1 MDDLWWMLLLQV
13 ILIGLNAIF
22 ACAEI
27 AVISINEQKVEKLA
41 EEGNKKAKKLK
52 KLKNDPA
59 RFLATIQVAITLSG
73 FLGSA
78 FAAENFSD
86 YLSNWLISLGLNMSY
101 ATLDTIVVIA
111 ITLILSYFT
120 LVLGE
125 LVPKRI
131 AMRKAETL
139 GLKMA
144 TLISVISKLF
154 APIVFLLTK
163 STNLVLRL
171 FGINPNDVDE
181 KVSEEDIQLLV
192 EAGNKEGVL
201 DDDEKE
207 IIQNVFEFDDITAM
221 DVGTHRTDVV
231 MLWKEEFKNWDKII
245 RDGDHSVYPI
255 CKDSQDN
262 IVGVLRTKDYFRLP
276 SFDEESVEKIIKEPY
291 FVPETV
297 KADLLFKN
305 MKQSKNFFGIVVDEY
320 GGTSGIVTMNDL
332 IEALIG
338 DIETT
343 EDEEEKGEIKQGEDE
358 NGIYYEV
365 IGNVLLEDVEKVL
378 AVKFEETECDTFSGY
393 VLERIGSIPKDI
405 KIKIE
410 INNLLIEILEIDEY
424 QIIRSIVRFLKE
436 SD

>member
-1 MDDLWWMLLLQV
+1 MLLLQV

>member
-1 MDDLWWMLLLQV
+1 MLLLQV

-101 ATLDTIVVIA
+101 ATLDTIVVIV

-131 AMRKAETL
+131 AMRKAEKL

-320 GGTSGIVTMNDL
+320 GGMSGIVTMNDL

-343 EDEEEKGEIKQGEDE
+343 EDEEEKGEIKEGEDE
-358 NGIYYEV
+358 NGTYYEV
-365 IGNVLLEDVEKVL
+365 IGNVLLEDIEKVL

-405 KIKIE
+405 KMKIE